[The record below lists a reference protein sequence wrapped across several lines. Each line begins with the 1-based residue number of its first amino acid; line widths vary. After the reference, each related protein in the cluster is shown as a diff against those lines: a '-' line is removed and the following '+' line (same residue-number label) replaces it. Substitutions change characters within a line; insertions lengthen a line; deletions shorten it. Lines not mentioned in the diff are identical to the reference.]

1 MHVYLVAYYLYTKVP
16 SIYLCSL
23 AGMLRSTTT
32 SAKRVRPKPLL
43 MIRET
48 LSRRRRDQ
56 RFPKPRL
63 SRLLLSVSEGHMTA
77 HTIFSW
83 NTVWPG
89 HAVRGGILCTPD
101 VPHVIALSLALS
113 TCNWRCSVW
122 FKTVY
127 FMSICSLMLDPN
139 PKWIAGVL
147 RRMSCSWNFQPTWST
162 SLCGRHRK
170 KGLEQLLWWVEILPC
185 AEVPSSTRNCSQL
198 DILYIAL
205 MITPYILWFTWHF
218 TSAQPRQVDH
228 QGTQSAHLPSGLAR
242 ESGAQLISS
251 ASDPRVDQL
260 AWPQPCETIPG
271 WCKLQLCGSKLMV
284 IKVKKY
290 WKISQSNWDDGSKI
304 VLTTPEFFVM
314 VNPEGDINV
323 RQKNQWW
330 SD

>member
-185 AEVPSSTRNCSQL
+185 AEVPSSKRNCSQL
-198 DILYIAL
+198 DILYIYSSYDNPLYPLIHLTLHLGPA
-205 MITPYILWFTWHF
+205 TPGRSPGHTIRTFAKRIGEGVRGPTNLFSFRSSGW
-218 TSAQPRQVDH
+218 SA
-228 QGTQSAHLPSGLAR
+228 
-242 ESGAQLISS
+242 
-251 ASDPRVDQL
+251 
-260 AWPQPCETIPG
+260 C
-271 WCKLQLCGSKLMV
+271 M
-284 IKVKKY
+284 
-290 WKISQSNWDDGSKI
+290 
-304 VLTTPEFFVM
+304 TPTM
-314 VNPEGDINV
+314 RNNTGMM
-323 RQKNQWW
+323 
-330 SD
+330 